1 MATVATTCAV
11 RRNLQ
16 NRRHRSM
23 VRERSFRPLMD
34 TACPSQ
40 WPMYPD
46 TGNTYGYSEG
56 ISLSLPE
63 IALPE
68 NGCVNQQVKCRE
80 TARHRCIIR
89 AFFDDNGKLRPL
101 CLKMLEQ
108 APCDNC
114 CLFLA
119 VSHSSL
125 VCPDS
130 VDNQS
135 AISRISI
142 PSQLYLRCLIPVI
155 AISGQASKIKSG
167 APNFSCVM
175 EWLMLL

>member
-16 NRRHRSM
+16 NRRHRLM

-63 IALPE
+63 ITLPE
-68 NGCVNQQVKCRE
+68 NGCVNQQVKYRE
-80 TARHRCIIR
+80 AARHRCIIR

-108 APCDNC
+108 APCVTITAYFLRFLIVHLFARILLITSLRYREFQFLHNC
-114 CLFLA
+114 
-119 VSHSSL
+119 
-125 VCPDS
+125 
-130 VDNQS
+130 
-135 AISRISI
+135 I
-142 PSQLYLRCLIPVI
+142 
-155 AISGQASKIKSG
+155 
-167 APNFSCVM
+167 
-175 EWLMLL
+175 